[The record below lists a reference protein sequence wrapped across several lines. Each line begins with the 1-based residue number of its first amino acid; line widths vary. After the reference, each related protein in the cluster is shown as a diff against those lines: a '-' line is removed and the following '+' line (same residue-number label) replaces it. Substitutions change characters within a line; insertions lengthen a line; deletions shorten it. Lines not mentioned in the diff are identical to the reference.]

1 MLRRSQ
7 APRPPKIKLTALSAV
22 NCRKLLKSR
31 RIDDL
36 GRVEKVGRQRAVPAF
51 DRIGGKLAITEEPLF
66 FRPFV
71 APREADNH
79 DMHVRNAVQLRGAAI
94 RVGEEDRVWAFA
106 QEGCPR
112 PALAPAGERQQ
123 TQGRSPAYVAR
134 SPQGPHDPRHR
145 TSSGCGSRRDRAR
158 AAFFSNEEERRGAR
172 LHQLR

>member
-7 APRPPKIKLTALSAV
+7 APRPPQIKLTALSAV

-79 DMHVRNAVQLRGAAI
+79 DMHVRKAVQLRGAAI

-106 QEGCPR
+106 
-112 PALAPAGERQQ
+112 
-123 TQGRSPAYVAR
+123 
-134 SPQGPHDPRHR
+134 
-145 TSSGCGSRRDRAR
+145 
-158 AAFFSNEEERRGAR
+158 
-172 LHQLR
+172 